1 MRPRIGIILSPNGV
15 DCVTILPGDSETR
28 RAGYE
33 FCSLLEEELQ
43 AFETA
48 ILKKTQSAKWKIR
61 GERENGIEQ

>member
-33 FCSLLEEELQ
+33 FCSLLEDELQ

-48 ILKKTQSAKWKIR
+48 ILQKIQLVKWRLNDDEGTQ
-61 GERENGIEQ
+61 Q